1 MDTYEFVA
9 TVRMIVEAK
18 SEDEAREQ
26 VERTLDEVGFFEGL
40 DR

>member
-9 TVRMIVEAK
+9 TVRMIVEAS
-18 SEDEAREQ
+18 SEQEARDQ
-26 VERTLDEVGFFEGL
+26 VEQMLGEVGFFEGL